1 MEFAARLKVS
11 PVTLKEQRDI
21 VLNPGGCEKGWVCK
35 PREGCPSFKEEQAK
49 LDSLTSFSTEW
60 FELLS
65 ELKGLECEGEKNGI
79 CCKAE
84 GKLCD
89 LAGTK

>member
-1 MEFAARLKVS
+1 MEFAARLAVY
-11 PVTLKEQRDI
+11 PVTLKEKRDI
-21 VLNPGGCEKGWVCK
+21 VLNPGGCDEGWICK
-35 PREGCPSFKEEQAK
+35 PREGCLSFKEDQAK

-84 GKLCD
+84 GKLSD
-89 LAGTK
+89 LEGTK